1 MSALAKNYNRRKI
14 SFKRGKGSFLYSTN
28 GKKYLDFVQG
38 IAVNS
43 LGHANP
49 YLTKMMNKQAK
60 KVWHVSNAFLIPE
73 GEKLARRLK
82 QKTFADYVIFQ
93 NSGAEA
99 TEVAVK
105 VARRYFYS
113 KGKPE
118 KNRILCIKN
127 SFHGRTLA
135 AIFASGSK
143 KMTEGF
149 GPKVPGFDHFDFAD
163 HKGLEKAITKKTAAI
178 MCETAMG
185 ESGIKV
191 IPDWCL
197 KGLRKLCNK
206 KKILL
211 ILDEVQCGVGRSGKF
226 FAFEHAKIK
235 PDIVP
240 IAKGIGGGFPI
251 GAVLMNKKVAPAMTA
266 GSHGSTFG
274 GNPLAMSVGNA
285 VMDQMFKKGFLQNVQ
300 KLSKYFIEY
309 HIIPMDAAIWSMPFK
324 KAKDKTVL
332 IRTHDMHCQTKFPKT
347 TTIRIWGKNSA
358 IPNTQYNLR
367 KEVKPVDASNVV
379 NVNIDNLLSTD
390 YIVFEDEYFSLCE
403 NLKINPTPI
412 PVRGYILNYLDRRN
426 NYSLKVTPRIK

>member
-1 MSALAKNYNRRKI
+1 MSALTKNYNRRKI
-14 SFKRGKGSFLYSTN
+14 SFKQGKGSFLYSTN

-43 LGHANP
+43 LGHSNK
-49 YLTKMMNKQAK
+49 YLTKKMNEQAK
-60 KVWHVSNAFLIPE
+60 KIWHVSNAFIIPE
-73 GEKLARRLK
+73 GERLAKRLT
-82 QKTFADYVIFQ
+82 QKTFADSVIFQ

-105 VARRYFYS
+105 AARRYFYS
-113 KGKPE
+113 IGKPN

-149 GPKVPGFDHFDFAD
+149 GPKVPGFDHFNFGD
-163 HKGLEKAITKKTAAI
+163 HESLKKSITKQTAAI

-197 KGLRKLCNK
+197 KALRKLCNE

-226 FAFEHAKIK
+226 FAFETANIK

-251 GAVLMNKKVAPAMTA
+251 GAVLMTKKVASAMVP

-285 VMDQMFKKGFLQNVQ
+285 VLDQIFRKGFLKNVE
-300 KLSKYFIEY
+300 KKSKYFFNELNKIKHDY
-309 HIIPMDAAIWSMPFK
+309 PHIIKDVRGIGLLIGLQLYNDQTEFIK
-324 KAKDKTVL
+324 KLEQNKL
-332 IRTHDMHCQTKFPKT
+332 L
-347 TTIRIWGKNSA
+347 TIRAGENVIRILPPLNVKRDEIDLA
-358 IPNTQYNLR
+358 IKIIRKVCNQFSNL
-367 KEVKPVDASNVV
+367 
-379 NVNIDNLLSTD
+379 
-390 YIVFEDEYFSLCE
+390 
-403 NLKINPTPI
+403 
-412 PVRGYILNYLDRRN
+412 
-426 NYSLKVTPRIK
+426 